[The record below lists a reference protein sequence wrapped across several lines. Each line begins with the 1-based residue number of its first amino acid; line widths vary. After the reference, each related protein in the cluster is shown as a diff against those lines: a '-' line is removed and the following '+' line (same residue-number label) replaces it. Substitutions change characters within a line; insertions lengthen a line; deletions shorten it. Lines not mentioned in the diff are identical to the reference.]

1 MCLGFAFR
9 AGCTQ
14 VALITKSHPEFMAGK
29 LNGLGGEV
37 NIGETPRA
45 AMAREALEE
54 ANIVEFNAAW
64 NPFAVLQGSNDAYIV
79 YCFRAVLTKSNIE
92 LRGRAEEPVAWHPT
106 SAALAASIAPGDQS
120 LVTHLE
126 WLLPAAVRTCPGNII
141 HCYA

>member
-37 NIGETPRA
+37 NIGETPRV

-54 ANIVEFNAAW
+54 AGIVEFNAAW
-64 NPFAVLQGSNDAYIV
+64 NAFAMLQGKDDAYIV
-79 YCFRAVLTKSNIE
+79 YCFRTVLTKSDIV
-92 LRGRAEEPVAWHPT
+92 LRSTPEEPVAWHPT
-106 SAALAASIAPGDQS
+106 SAMLATSVIPGEQS